1 LKKADLKKALL
12 ATAALLFCFCTG
24 ALGQAY
30 PAKPVRVI
38 VPFPAGGVTDIL
50 ARLLGQRL
58 NEFWGQPVIV
68 ENRAGAGGNIAVD
81 YVAKS
86 APDGYTLVLA
96 NVGAIAVNPHMIKVP
111 YDPRRDLT
119 PIVMASVF
127 ANVLVVQPGLP
138 VKSIADYVKLAR
150 EKPATITYASS
161 GVGGAGHLAG
171 ELLHLVA
178 RIDIVHVPYKGG
190 GPAMQGFLGGQVDSF
205 FATPTSSI
213 GQVNAGKARAIA
225 TTGSKRAA
233 LLPDIPTVAESGY
246 PGYEALNWYAYFG
259 PKGMPKDIVE
269 RLNRELRKALNDAET
284 TALLHKQG
292 VEPQPGTPEELA
304 RYVERE
310 YQTWGRV
317 VKEAGIKAQ

>member
-1 LKKADLKKALL
+1 MFYRL
-12 ATAALLFCFCTG
+12 AFVSVFFVAGSVFA
-24 ALGQAY
+24 QANF
-30 PAKPVRVI
+30 PAKPITTVVGFEPGGGTDTVARI
-38 VPFPAGGVTDIL
+38 VAKTLGDN
-50 ARLLGQRL
+50 LGQQVL
-58 NEFWGQPVIV
+58 V

-111 YDPRRDLT
+111 YDPLRDLT

-150 EKPATITYASS
+150 EKPGTITYASS

-178 RIDIVHVPYKGG
+178 KIDIVHVPYKGG

-233 LLPDIPTVAESGY
+233 LLPEIPTVAEAGY

-269 RLNRELRKALNDAET
+269 RLNREIAKALNNAET